1 MTGAGRRRRK
11 SSPRLYPTPAEMQGL
26 LAQPGTALDPKLTA
40 AWNGRDLVARLPPA
54 LQGRAYALPDGRVLV
69 VFMGA
74 GTLYAS
80 ADAFLEALRA

>member
-1 MTGAGRRRRK
+1 
-11 SSPRLYPTPAEMQGL
+11 MQGL

-40 AWNGRDLVARLPPA
+40 AWNGRELVARLPAA
-54 LQGRAYALPDGRVLV
+54 LHGRAYALPDGRVLV

-80 ADAFLEALRA
+80 SADFLEALHTRPANDRLPRPKAG

>member
-1 MTGAGRRRRK
+1 MSERVTGAGRRRRK
-11 SSPRLYPTPAEMQGL
+11 SSPRLHPTPAEMQGL

-40 AWNGRDLVARLPPA
+40 AWNGR
-54 LQGRAYALPDGRVLV
+54 VLV

-80 ADAFLEALRA
+80 ATDLLEALRERAANDGPGRPRTG